1 MHYEFNGKIIEDGAE
16 IPYTGEP
23 ITLTLV
29 VDSGGLTIDSYEFKY
44 YTLNGS
50 TLTELSGEPFDIG
63 EYYADVTARFN
74 DNSYMSEGT
83 PKIGF
88 KIVKADYDPEQI
100 WWIYEHGDTVIAA
113 KYDKEQ
119 GKFVDE
125 EGKEVE
131 FSFEYDGTPHLL
143 VLDLQQEFDD
153 PNDRLTI
160 DLDAGRSYR

>member
-1 MHYEFNGKIIEDGAE
+1 
-16 IPYTGEP
+16 
-23 ITLTLV
+23 
-29 VDSGGLTIDSYEFKY
+29 
-44 YTLNGS
+44 
-50 TLTELSGEPFDIG
+50 
-63 EYYADVTARFN
+63 
-74 DNSYMSEGT
+74 MSEGT

-160 DLDAGRSYR
+160 DLDAGGVIGNSGTTANDYMAVVNFKYNSARYNSPLSGGRRNFPQNSKLENNKTEIRL